1 MTKQIIGTVVSTKM
15 TNTIVIKVER
25 KYRHP
30 LYRKVITRH
39 KKYKAHN
46 EIEGIVEGDVVMI
59 QETRPISKEVSYV
72 VIGKTKAINS

>member
-15 TNTIVIKVER
+15 TNTVVIKVER

>member
-15 TNTIVIKVER
+15 VNTIVIKVER

-46 EIEGIVEGDVVMI
+46 EIEGIQEGDVVMI

-72 VIGKTKAINS
+72 VVGKTKAINS